1 MPAAARGAGAPPDAA
16 WASFTDGAFAPPRHG
31 SISASGA
38 KDTPAGCGRSCRQAA
53 AWQVTVTAHGPR
65 SPGEQR
71 PRAAGGWRRGA
82 RPPGEGRAA
91 GTGSST
97 RAAPTPGRRWATRP
111 RAGSLGGPAAPGPL
125 LAHHLDALRP
135 SPSRCHTRQA
145 GQRPAARDRRV
156 PPPLERRAPAGALHL
171 LPRRKMPGYL
181 PEFEQ
186 FWRIF

>member
-71 PRAAGGWRRGA
+71 PWAAGGWRRGA
-82 RPPGEGRAA
+82 GPPGEGRAA

-111 RAGSLGGPAAPGPL
+111 RAGSLGGPRRP
-125 LAHHLDALRP
+125 RP
-135 SPSRCHTRQA
+135 SARTSPRRPPPFPEPTPQE
-145 GQRPAARDRRV
+145 GQRPAARDGRV

-171 LPRRKMPGYL
+171 LPPRKMPGYL